1 MGTAT
6 AVRMTS
12 VEFAALPD
20 DDEITK
26 RELIDGEV
34 CEVASGGLVH
44 ETVKGNISLELAAF
58 VKNSRIKAR
67 FQSETRY
74 FLTETDTFQPDVS
87 LVLSG
92 SLDPKGEGKITVVPD
107 LAVEVVSS
115 ETAERLNHK
124 VRVLLTLGAK
134 AVVVVY
140 PYDREI
146 LIHRPDRVERV
157 IETGTLR
164 LEDILPGFAIPASV
178 IFEGI

>member
-1 MGTAT
+1 
-6 AVRMTS
+6 MTS
-12 VEFAALPD
+12 AEFAALPD
-20 DDEITK
+20 DDESK
-26 RELIDGEV
+26 LELIDGEV
-34 CEVASGGLVH
+34 CVVSGGPVH
-44 ETVKGNISLELAAF
+44 ETVKGNVIVSLAGLVATHKMG
-58 VKNSRIKAR
+58 VR

-74 FLTETDTFQPDVS
+74 YLTDIETFQPDVS

-92 SLDPKGEGKITVVPD
+92 SLDPKGEGRITAVPD

-124 VRVLLTLGAK
+124 VRVLLELGAK

-146 LIHRPDRVERV
+146 LIHRPDRIERV
-157 IETGTLR
+157 SAAGTLR
-164 LEDILPGFAIPASV
+164 IEDVLPGFAAPASV